1 MVSGSVIESHEVSDN
16 NSDQASLDESK
27 WNLFENPV
35 GHPHHTKQSSGI
47 IHSPSDHSTHWIEKF
62 LHSNGRVAQLVLIY
76 PIGRSTLSSLQ
87 TSDISGI
94 VSTVQEYGGSILD
107 YIPENSLLV
116 RFPLMPQGFNTQ

>member
-1 MVSGSVIESHEVSDN
+1 MYARNTALVVLAVLLFSSFSGMVSGSVIESYEASDN

-47 IHSPSDHSTHWIEKF
+47 IHSPSDHSTHWIKKF
-62 LHSNGRVAQLVLIY
+62 LHSNGRVAQLALIY

-87 TSDISGI
+87 TLIS
-94 VSTVQEYGGSILD
+94 
-107 YIPENSLLV
+107 
-116 RFPLMPQGFNTQ
+116 RA